1 MPRRGSDR
9 LSAGR
14 RDWFVTIQQRSA
26 TDTPDASSGEPT
38 ETWTTLVSNMPAA
51 REDAKGTENFVANQM
66 SAAYDTRWEIN
77 YRADMDKSL
86 VDVPKL
92 RRLVYQGRVHDIVDS
107 SEIGRRRGIELW
119 TLAASGN

>member
-1 MPRRGSDR
+1 MPKRAEP

-38 ETWTTLVSNMPAA
+38 EAWTTLVSNMPAA
-51 REDAKGTENFVANQM
+51 REDAKGTEKFVANQM

-77 YRADMDKSL
+77 YRADMDPSL

-92 RRLVYQGRVHDIVDS
+92 RRIVYQNREHNIVAA

-119 TLAASGN
+119 TLAASG